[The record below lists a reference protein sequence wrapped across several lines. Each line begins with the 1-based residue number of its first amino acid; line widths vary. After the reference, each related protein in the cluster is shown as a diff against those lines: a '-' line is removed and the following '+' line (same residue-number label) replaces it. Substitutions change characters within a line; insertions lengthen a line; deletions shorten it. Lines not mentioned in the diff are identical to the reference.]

1 MRSSARITVAVAA
14 DVTKNRRPVSPA
26 CRQACVALHCH
37 AVTSDGIEALR
48 QELSRVALASAAEP
62 WCRSCVVLEAVRPPV
77 TFVIHWS
84 WLDEASF
91 NHHGCLAHTAQFLD
105 AASALVTHAIKGWR
119 LRETVGITHHVDDD
133 ETARQAR

>member
-1 MRSSARITVAVAA
+1 MPPGPVLHFI
-14 DVTKNRRPVSPA
+14 VTLSPRP
-26 CRQACVALHCH
+26 
-37 AVTSDGIEALR
+37 DGIEALR

-62 WCRSCVVLEAVRPPV
+62 GCRSFVVLEAVRPAV
-77 TFVIHWS
+77 TFVIHSS
-84 WLDEASF
+84 WQDEAAF
-91 NHHGCLAHTAQFLD
+91 DHHGRLAHTVQFLD